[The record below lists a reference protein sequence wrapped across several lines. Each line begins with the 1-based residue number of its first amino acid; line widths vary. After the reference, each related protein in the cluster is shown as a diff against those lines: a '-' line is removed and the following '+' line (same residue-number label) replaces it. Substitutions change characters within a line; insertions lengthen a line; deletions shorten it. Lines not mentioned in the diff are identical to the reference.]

1 MRTFCIFIVCLA
13 SGMLAAD
20 FQTLDGTKYK
30 GVTVKRV
37 EADGIVVETD
47 VGVEKVYFNELP
59 NEVRERYSA
68 QAAAAAAIAAAS
80 ASETRTV
87 IATTPVLGQESGH
100 GVADTIASTVKAPVT
115 VAPQSTVSRVTAAAA
130 VAPQSTPSPTLPV
143 TPLHT
148 YELKQDYVIG
158 GDTGA
163 VAKRLAKGQRYRG
176 RDVPDGIQ
184 LDVDG
189 KMYTVPRDILSAAKD

>member
-1 MRTFCIFIVCLA
+1 MRTFGIFIISFV

-59 NEVRERYSA
+59 NEVRERYNA
-68 QAAAAAAIAAAS
+68 QAAAAAAVAAAS

-87 IATTPVLGQESGH
+87 IATTPVLGQGSGH
-100 GVADTIASTVKAPVT
+100 GVADTIASTVKAPVAGASQS
-115 VAPQSTVSRVTAAAA
+115 APSRVTATAAI
-130 VAPQSTPSPTLPV
+130 APQSTPSPTPPV
-143 TPLHT
+143 TSLHT

>member
-68 QAAAAAAIAAAS
+68 QAAAAAAVAAAS

-87 IATTPVLGQESGH
+87 IATTPVLGQGSGH

-115 VAPQSTVSRVTAAAA
+115 